1 MKAYKG
7 FNPDMTC
14 RGFKFEKG
22 KTYTEDK
29 AELCKSG
36 FHACLDPLEVLRY
49 YDPCDSEGNLRKY
62 HEVELEDVDDKRE
75 DDTKVCGKKIT
86 IGAELNFADLAKA
99 HVEYVKEHLDEEKSE
114 NATGNCSAATNTG
127 NCSAATNTG
136 DYSAATNTGYY
147 SAATNTGDYSAATNT
162 GNYSAATN
170 TGYYSAATN
179 TGDNSAATNTGYRSA
194 ATNTGYYSAA
204 TNTGNYS
211 AATNTGYYS
220 AATNTG
226 DNSAA
231 TNTGYYSAATNTGY
245 YSAATN
251 TGKNSVA
258 VAWGRES
265 KAKAAKGSYI
275 VLAEY
280 GEWNGEEYPI
290 LHAKMKKVDGKKI
303 KADTFYRLKDGKF
316 VEVVE

>member
-14 RGFKFEKG
+14 RGFKFEEG

-86 IGAELNFADLAKA
+86 IGAELNFVDLAKA

-114 NATGNCSAATNTG
+114 NATGNYSAATNTGDRSAATNTG
-127 NCSAATNTG
+127 NYSAATNTGNRSAATNTGYGSVATNTGYRSAATNTGNYSAATNTGDYSVATNTGNYSAATNTG
-136 DYSAATNTGYY
+136 DYSAATNTGYG
-147 SAATNTGDYSAATNT
+147 SVATNTGNYSAATNT

-170 TGYYSAATN
+170 TGN
-179 TGDNSAATNTGYRSA
+179 R
-194 ATNTGYYSAA
+194 
-204 TNTGNYS
+204 
-211 AATNTGYYS
+211 
-220 AATNTG
+220 
-226 DNSAA
+226 
-231 TNTGYYSAATNTGY
+231 
-245 YSAATN
+245 
-251 TGKNSVA
+251 SVA
-258 VAWGRES
+258 VAWGRDS
-265 KAKAAKGSYI
+265 KAKAVKGSYI

-280 GEWNGEEYPI
+280 GKWNGKEYPL

>member
-14 RGFKFEKG
+14 RGFKFEEG
-22 KTYTEDK
+22 KTYIEDK

-99 HVEYVKEHLDEEKSE
+99 HVEYVKEHLDGEKSE
-114 NATGNCSAATNTG
+114 NATGDRSAATNTG

-136 DYSAATNTGYY
+136 NR
-147 SAATNTGDYSAATNT
+147 SAATNT
-162 GNYSAATN
+162 GNC
-170 TGYYSAATN
+170 
-179 TGDNSAATNTGYRSA
+179 SAATNTGYRSA
-194 ATNTGYYSAA
+194 ATNTG
-204 TNTGNYS
+204 NC
-211 AATNTGYYS
+211 
-220 AATNTG
+220 
-226 DNSAA
+226 
-231 TNTGYYSAATNTGY
+231 
-245 YSAATN
+245 SAATN

-280 GEWNGEEYPI
+280 GEWNGKEYPL
-290 LHAKMKKVDGKKI
+290 LHAKMRKVDGKTI

-316 VEVVE
+316 VEVQE

>member
-7 FNPDMTC
+7 FSPDMTC
-14 RGFKFEKG
+14 RGFKFEED

-114 NATGNCSAATNTG
+114 NATG
-127 NCSAATNTG
+127 
-136 DYSAATNTGYY
+136 
-147 SAATNTGDYSAATNT
+147 
-162 GNYSAATN
+162 
-170 TGYYSAATN
+170 
-179 TGDNSAATNTGYRSA
+179 
-194 ATNTGYYSAA
+194 YYSAA

-211 AATNTGYYS
+211 AATNTGYNSAATNTGYRSAATNTGNYS

-231 TNTGYYSAATNTGY
+231 TNTGYNSAATNTGNNSAATNTGYYSAATNTGNRSAATNTGNYSAATNTGY
-245 YSAATN
+245 RSAATNTGGNSAATNTGNYSAATN

-316 VEVVE
+316 VEVEQ

>member
-14 RGFKFEKG
+14 RGFKFEEG

-49 YDPCDSEGNLRKY
+49 YEPCDDDGNLRKY

-99 HVEYVKEHLDEEKSE
+99 HVEYVKEHLDGEKSE
-114 NATGNCSAATNTG
+114 NATGDRSAATNTGYCSAATNTG
-127 NCSAATNTG
+127 YRSAATNTGYCSAATNTGDRSAATNTGYRSAATNTGDRSAATNTG
-136 DYSAATNTGYY
+136 DYSAATNTGYC
-147 SAATNTGDYSAATNT
+147 
-162 GNYSAATN
+162 
-170 TGYYSAATN
+170 
-179 TGDNSAATNTGYRSA
+179 
-194 ATNTGYYSAA
+194 
-204 TNTGNYS
+204 
-211 AATNTGYYS
+211 
-220 AATNTG
+220 
-226 DNSAA
+226 
-231 TNTGYYSAATNTGY
+231 
-245 YSAATN
+245 
-251 TGKNSVA
+251 SVA

-280 GEWNGEEYPI
+280 GEWNGEEYPL
-290 LHAKMKKVDGKKI
+290 LHAKMRKVDGKTI

-316 VEVVE
+316 VEVQE

>member
-14 RGFKFEKG
+14 RGFKFEEG

-36 FHACLDPLEVLRY
+36 FHACLDPLEVLRHY
-49 YDPCDSEGNLRKY
+49 EPCDSEGNLRKY

-99 HVEYVKEHLDEEKSE
+99 HVEYVKEYLDEEKSE
-114 NATGNCSAATNTG
+114 NATGYCSAATNTGDRSAATNTG
-127 NCSAATNTG
+127 NC
-136 DYSAATNTGYY
+136 
-147 SAATNTGDYSAATNT
+147 
-162 GNYSAATN
+162 
-170 TGYYSAATN
+170 
-179 TGDNSAATNTGYRSA
+179 
-194 ATNTGYYSAA
+194 
-204 TNTGNYS
+204 
-211 AATNTGYYS
+211 
-220 AATNTG
+220 
-226 DNSAA
+226 
-231 TNTGYYSAATNTGY
+231 
-245 YSAATN
+245 SAATN

-280 GEWNGEEYPI
+280 GNWNGKEYPL

>member
-14 RGFKFEKG
+14 RGFKFEEG

-99 HVEYVKEHLDEEKSE
+99 HVEYVKEHLDGEKSE
-114 NATGNCSAATNTG
+114 NA
-127 NCSAATNTG
+127 
-136 DYSAATNTGYY
+136 
-147 SAATNTGDYSAATNT
+147 TGDYSAATNT
-162 GNYSAATN
+162 GNC
-170 TGYYSAATN
+170 
-179 TGDNSAATNTGYRSA
+179 
-194 ATNTGYYSAA
+194 
-204 TNTGNYS
+204 
-211 AATNTGYYS
+211 
-220 AATNTG
+220 
-226 DNSAA
+226 
-231 TNTGYYSAATNTGY
+231 
-245 YSAATN
+245 SAATN

-280 GEWNGEEYPI
+280 GVWNGEEYPL
-290 LHAKMKKVDGKKI
+290 LHAKMRKVDGKTI

-316 VEVVE
+316 VEVQE

>member
-14 RGFKFEKG
+14 RGFKFEEG

-36 FHACLDPLEVLRY
+36 FHACLDPLEVLRHY
-49 YDPCDSEGNLRKY
+49 EPCDSEGNLRKY

-114 NATGNCSAATNTG
+114 NATGN
-127 NCSAATNTG
+127 
-136 DYSAATNTGYY
+136 Y
-147 SAATNTGDYSAATNT
+147 SAATNTGD
-162 GNYSAATN
+162 
-170 TGYYSAATN
+170 
-179 TGDNSAATNTGYRSA
+179 RSA
-194 ATNTGYYSAA
+194 ATNTGYGSVA
-204 TNTGNYS
+204 TNTGNR
-211 AATNTGYYS
+211 
-220 AATNTG
+220 
-226 DNSAA
+226 
-231 TNTGYYSAATNTGY
+231 
-245 YSAATN
+245 
-251 TGKNSVA
+251 SVA
-258 VAWGRES
+258 VAWGRDS
-265 KAKAAKGSYI
+265 KAKAVKGSYI

-280 GEWNGEEYPI
+280 GKWNGKEYPL

>member
-14 RGFKFEKG
+14 RGFKFEEG

-86 IGAELNFADLAKA
+86 IGAELNFVDLAKA

-114 NATGNCSAATNTG
+114 NATGNYSAATNTGDRSAATNTG
-127 NCSAATNTG
+127 NYSAATNTGNRSAATNTG
-136 DYSAATNTGYY
+136 DYSAATNTGYG
-147 SAATNTGDYSAATNT
+147 SVATNTGNYSAATNT

-170 TGYYSAATN
+170 TGN
-179 TGDNSAATNTGYRSA
+179 R
-194 ATNTGYYSAA
+194 
-204 TNTGNYS
+204 
-211 AATNTGYYS
+211 
-220 AATNTG
+220 
-226 DNSAA
+226 
-231 TNTGYYSAATNTGY
+231 
-245 YSAATN
+245 
-251 TGKNSVA
+251 SVA
-258 VAWGRES
+258 VAWGRDS
-265 KAKAAKGSYI
+265 KAKAVKGSYI

-280 GEWNGEEYPI
+280 GKWNGKEYPL

>member
-14 RGFKFEKG
+14 RGFKFEEG

-86 IGAELNFADLAKA
+86 IGAELNFADLANA

-114 NATGNCSAATNTG
+114 NATG
-127 NCSAATNTG
+127 
-136 DYSAATNTGYY
+136 
-147 SAATNTGDYSAATNT
+147 DYSAATNT

-170 TGYYSAATN
+170 TGDYST
-179 TGDNSAATNTGYRSA
+179 ATNTGYC
-194 ATNTGYYSAA
+194 
-204 TNTGNYS
+204 
-211 AATNTGYYS
+211 
-220 AATNTG
+220 
-226 DNSAA
+226 
-231 TNTGYYSAATNTGY
+231 
-245 YSAATN
+245 SAATN

-280 GEWNGEEYPI
+280 GEWNGKEYPL
-290 LHAKMKKVDGKKI
+290 LHAKMRKVDGKTI

-316 VEVVE
+316 VEVQE

>member
-7 FNPDMTC
+7 FNHDMTC
-14 RGFKFEKG
+14 RGYKFEEG

-86 IGAELNFADLAKA
+86 IGAELNFADIAKA
-99 HVEYVKEHLDEEKSE
+99 HVEFVKENLDKEK
-114 NATGNCSAATNTG
+114 AK
-127 NCSAATNTG
+127 
-136 DYSAATNTGYY
+136 
-147 SAATNTGDYSAATNT
+147 
-162 GNYSAATN
+162 
-170 TGYYSAATN
+170 
-179 TGDNSAATNTGYRSA
+179 NS
-194 ATNTGYYSAA
+194 
-204 TNTGNYS
+204 
-211 AATNTGYYS
+211 
-220 AATNTG
+220 
-226 DNSAA
+226 
-231 TNTGYYSAATNTGY
+231 TGY

-251 TGKNSVA
+251 TGKNSIA
-258 VAWGRES
+258 IAWGRES

-280 GEWNGEEYPI
+280 GKWNGKEYPI
-290 LHAKMKKVDGKKI
+290 LHAKMKKVDGIKI
-303 KADTFYRLKDGKF
+303 KADTFYKLIAGKF
-316 VEVVE
+316 IEVEQ

>member
-14 RGFKFEKG
+14 RGFKFEEG

-86 IGAELNFADLAKA
+86 IGAELDFADLAKA

-114 NATGNCSAATNTG
+114 NATGYN
-127 NCSAATNTG
+127 
-136 DYSAATNTGYY
+136 
-147 SAATNTGDYSAATNT
+147 SAATNT

-170 TGYYSAATN
+170 TG
-179 TGDNSAATNTGYRSA
+179 DN
-194 ATNTGYYSAA
+194 
-204 TNTGNYS
+204 
-211 AATNTGYYS
+211 
-220 AATNTG
+220 
-226 DNSAA
+226 
-231 TNTGYYSAATNTGY
+231 
-245 YSAATN
+245 SAATN

>member
-14 RGFKFEKG
+14 RGFKFEEG

-36 FHACLDPLEVLRY
+36 FHACLDPLEVLRHY
-49 YDPCDSEGNLRKY
+49 EPCDSEGNLRKY

-99 HVEYVKEHLDEEKSE
+99 HVEYVKEYLDEEKSE
-114 NATGNCSAATNTG
+114 NATGY
-127 NCSAATNTG
+127 CSAATNTG
-136 DYSAATNTGYY
+136 D
-147 SAATNTGDYSAATNT
+147 
-162 GNYSAATN
+162 
-170 TGYYSAATN
+170 
-179 TGDNSAATNTGYRSA
+179 R
-194 ATNTGYYSAA
+194 
-204 TNTGNYS
+204 
-211 AATNTGYYS
+211 
-220 AATNTG
+220 
-226 DNSAA
+226 
-231 TNTGYYSAATNTGY
+231 
-245 YSAATN
+245 SAATN

-280 GEWNGEEYPI
+280 GNWNGKEYPL

>member
-14 RGFKFEKG
+14 RGFKFEEG

-62 HEVELEDVDDKRE
+62 HEVELEDVDNKRE

-114 NATGNCSAATNTG
+114 NATG
-127 NCSAATNTG
+127 
-136 DYSAATNTGYY
+136 
-147 SAATNTGDYSAATNT
+147 DYSAATNT

-170 TGYYSAATN
+170 TGDYST
-179 TGDNSAATNTGYRSA
+179 ATNTGYC
-194 ATNTGYYSAA
+194 
-204 TNTGNYS
+204 
-211 AATNTGYYS
+211 
-220 AATNTG
+220 
-226 DNSAA
+226 
-231 TNTGYYSAATNTGY
+231 
-245 YSAATN
+245 SAATN

-280 GEWNGEEYPI
+280 GEWNGKEYPL
-290 LHAKMKKVDGKKI
+290 LHAKMRKVDGKTI

-316 VEVVE
+316 VEAME

>member
-14 RGFKFEKG
+14 RGFKFEDG

-29 AELCKSG
+29 AKLCKSG

-62 HEVELEDVDDKRE
+62 HKVELEDVDDKRE

-99 HVEYVKEHLDEEKSE
+99 HVEYVKEHLDGEKSE
-114 NATGNCSAATNTG
+114 NATG
-127 NCSAATNTG
+127 
-136 DYSAATNTGYY
+136 D
-147 SAATNTGDYSAATNT
+147 
-162 GNYSAATN
+162 
-170 TGYYSAATN
+170 
-179 TGDNSAATNTGYRSA
+179 R
-194 ATNTGYYSAA
+194 
-204 TNTGNYS
+204 
-211 AATNTGYYS
+211 
-220 AATNTG
+220 
-226 DNSAA
+226 
-231 TNTGYYSAATNTGY
+231 
-245 YSAATN
+245 SAATN

-280 GEWNGEEYPI
+280 GEWNGEEYPL
-290 LHAKMKKVDGKKI
+290 LHAKMRKVDGKTI

-316 VEVVE
+316 VEVQE

>member
-14 RGFKFEKG
+14 RGFKFEEG

-36 FHACLDPLEVLRY
+36 FHACLDPLEVLNY
-49 YDPCDSEGNLRKY
+49 YAPGDDEGNLRKY

-99 HVEYVKEHLDEEKSE
+99 HVEYVKEHLDGEKSE

-127 NCSAATNTG
+127 DRSAATNTG
-136 DYSAATNTGYY
+136 D
-147 SAATNTGDYSAATNT
+147 
-162 GNYSAATN
+162 
-170 TGYYSAATN
+170 
-179 TGDNSAATNTGYRSA
+179 
-194 ATNTGYYSAA
+194 
-204 TNTGNYS
+204 
-211 AATNTGYYS
+211 
-220 AATNTG
+220 
-226 DNSAA
+226 
-231 TNTGYYSAATNTGY
+231 

-280 GEWNGEEYPI
+280 GEWNGKEYP
-290 LHAKMKKVDGKKI
+290 LLCAKMIKVDGKTI

-316 VEVVE
+316 VEVQE

>member
-7 FNPDMTC
+7 FNPDKTC
-14 RGFKFEKG
+14 RGFKFEEG

-49 YDPCDSEGNLRKY
+49 YDPCDDEGNLRKY
-62 HEVELEDVDDKRE
+62 HEVELEDVDYKRE

-114 NATGNCSAATNTG
+114 NATGYYSAATNTGDRSAATNTGDCSAATNTGDYSAATNTG

-136 DYSAATNTGYY
+136 DC
-147 SAATNTGDYSAATNT
+147 
-162 GNYSAATN
+162 
-170 TGYYSAATN
+170 
-179 TGDNSAATNTGYRSA
+179 
-194 ATNTGYYSAA
+194 
-204 TNTGNYS
+204 
-211 AATNTGYYS
+211 
-220 AATNTG
+220 
-226 DNSAA
+226 
-231 TNTGYYSAATNTGY
+231 
-245 YSAATN
+245 SAATN

-280 GEWNGEEYPI
+280 GEWNGKEYPL
-290 LHAKMKKVDGKKI
+290 LHAKMEKVDGKTI

-316 VEVVE
+316 VEVME

>member
-14 RGFKFEKG
+14 RGFKFEEG

-36 FHACLDPLEVLRY
+36 FHACLDPLEVLRHY
-49 YDPCDSEGNLRKY
+49 EPCDNEGNLRKY

-99 HVEYVKEHLDEEKSE
+99 HVEYVKEHLDGEKSE
-114 NATGNCSAATNTG
+114 NATGDC
-127 NCSAATNTG
+127 
-136 DYSAATNTGYY
+136 
-147 SAATNTGDYSAATNT
+147 
-162 GNYSAATN
+162 
-170 TGYYSAATN
+170 
-179 TGDNSAATNTGYRSA
+179 
-194 ATNTGYYSAA
+194 
-204 TNTGNYS
+204 
-211 AATNTGYYS
+211 
-220 AATNTG
+220 
-226 DNSAA
+226 
-231 TNTGYYSAATNTGY
+231 
-245 YSAATN
+245 SAATN

-280 GEWNGEEYPI
+280 GEWNGKEYPL
-290 LHAKMKKVDGKKI
+290 LHAKMEKVDGKTI

-316 VEVVE
+316 VEVME

>member
-14 RGFKFEKG
+14 RGYKFEEG

-29 AELCKSG
+29 AELCKTG
-36 FHACLDPLEVLRY
+36 FHACLDPIEVLRY
-49 YDPCDSEGNLRKY
+49 YEPTDGEGNLRKY

-86 IGAELNFADLAKA
+86 IGAELNLADLAKA
-99 HVEYVKEHLDEEKSE
+99 HVEFVKENLSKGKSE

-127 NCSAATNTG
+127 DC
-136 DYSAATNTGYY
+136 
-147 SAATNTGDYSAATNT
+147 
-162 GNYSAATN
+162 
-170 TGYYSAATN
+170 
-179 TGDNSAATNTGYRSA
+179 SAATNTGYRSA
-194 ATNTGYYSAA
+194 ATNTGFGSAATNTGDRSAATNTGFGSAA
-204 TNTGNYS
+204 TNTGNCS
-211 AATNTGYYS
+211 AA
-220 AATNTG
+220 A
-226 DNSAA
+226 
-231 TNTGYYSAATNTGY
+231 
-245 YSAATN
+245 N

-280 GEWNGEEYPI
+280 GEWNGKEYPL
-290 LHAKMKKVDGKKI
+290 LHAKMRKVDGKKI

-316 VEVVE
+316 VEVQK

>member
-14 RGFKFEKG
+14 RGFKFKEG

-49 YDPCDSEGNLRKY
+49 YEPCDDEGNLRKY

-114 NATGNCSAATNTG
+114 NATGDC
-127 NCSAATNTG
+127 
-136 DYSAATNTGYY
+136 
-147 SAATNTGDYSAATNT
+147 
-162 GNYSAATN
+162 
-170 TGYYSAATN
+170 
-179 TGDNSAATNTGYRSA
+179 SAATNTGYRSA
-194 ATNTGYYSAA
+194 ATNTG
-204 TNTGNYS
+204 NR
-211 AATNTGYYS
+211 
-220 AATNTG
+220 
-226 DNSAA
+226 
-231 TNTGYYSAATNTGY
+231 
-245 YSAATN
+245 SAATN

-290 LHAKMKKVDGKKI
+290 LHAKMRKVDGKTI

-316 VEVVE
+316 VEVQE

>member
-14 RGFKFEKG
+14 RGYKFEEG

-29 AELCKSG
+29 AELCKTG
-36 FHACLDPLEVLRY
+36 FHACLDPIEVLRY
-49 YDPCDSEGNLRKY
+49 YEPTDGEGNLRKY

-86 IGAELNFADLAKA
+86 IGAELNLADLAKA
-99 HVEYVKEHLDEEKSE
+99 HVEFVKENLSKGKSE

-127 NCSAATNTG
+127 DC
-136 DYSAATNTGYY
+136 
-147 SAATNTGDYSAATNT
+147 
-162 GNYSAATN
+162 
-170 TGYYSAATN
+170 
-179 TGDNSAATNTGYRSA
+179 SAATNTGYRSA
-194 ATNTGYYSAA
+194 ATNTGFGSAATNTGDRSAATNTGFGSAATNTGFGSAATNTGDCSAATNTGYRSAATNTGFGSAATNTGDRSAATNTGFGSAA
-204 TNTGNYS
+204 TNTGNCS
-211 AATNTGYYS
+211 AA
-220 AATNTG
+220 A
-226 DNSAA
+226 
-231 TNTGYYSAATNTGY
+231 
-245 YSAATN
+245 N

-280 GEWNGEEYPI
+280 GEWNGKEYPL
-290 LHAKMKKVDGKKI
+290 LHAKMRKVDGKKI

-316 VEVVE
+316 VEVQK

>member
-7 FNPDMTC
+7 FNPDKTC
-14 RGFKFEKG
+14 RGFKFEEG

-49 YDPCDSEGNLRKY
+49 YDPCDDEGNLRKY
-62 HEVELEDVDDKRE
+62 HEVELEDVDYKRE

-114 NATGNCSAATNTG
+114 NATG
-127 NCSAATNTG
+127 
-136 DYSAATNTGYY
+136 YY
-147 SAATNTGDYSAATNT
+147 SAATNTGDR
-162 GNYSAATN
+162 
-170 TGYYSAATN
+170 SAATN
-179 TGDNSAATNTGYRSA
+179 TGDC
-194 ATNTGYYSAA
+194 
-204 TNTGNYS
+204 
-211 AATNTGYYS
+211 
-220 AATNTG
+220 
-226 DNSAA
+226 
-231 TNTGYYSAATNTGY
+231 
-245 YSAATN
+245 SAATN

-280 GEWNGEEYPI
+280 GEWNGKEYPL
-290 LHAKMKKVDGKKI
+290 LHAKMEKVDGKTI

-316 VEVVE
+316 VEVME

>member
-14 RGFKFEKG
+14 RGYKFEEG

-99 HVEYVKEHLDEEKSE
+99 HVEYVKEHLDGEKNE
-114 NATGNCSAATNTG
+114 NATGYRSAATNTGNCSAATNTG

-136 DYSAATNTGYY
+136 NCSAATNTGYR
-147 SAATNTGDYSAATNT
+147 SV
-162 GNYSAATN
+162 
-170 TGYYSAATN
+170 
-179 TGDNSAATNTGYRSA
+179 ATNTGYRSA
-194 ATNTGYYSAA
+194 ATNTGYCSAA
-204 TNTGNYS
+204 TNTGNC
-211 AATNTGYYS
+211 
-220 AATNTG
+220 
-226 DNSAA
+226 
-231 TNTGYYSAATNTGY
+231 
-245 YSAATN
+245 SAATN

-275 VLAEY
+275 VLTEY
-280 GEWNGEEYPI
+280 GEWNGEEYPL
-290 LHAKMKKVDGKKI
+290 LHAKMRKVDGKTI

-316 VEVVE
+316 VEVQE

>member
-14 RGFKFEKG
+14 RGYKFEED

-49 YDPCDSEGNLRKY
+49 YEPCDDEGNLRKY

-99 HVEYVKEHLDEEKSE
+99 HVEYVKEHLDGEKSE
-114 NATGNCSAATNTG
+114 NA
-127 NCSAATNTG
+127 
-136 DYSAATNTGYY
+136 
-147 SAATNTGDYSAATNT
+147 
-162 GNYSAATN
+162 
-170 TGYYSAATN
+170 
-179 TGDNSAATNTGYRSA
+179 TGYRSA
-194 ATNTGYYSAA
+194 ATNTGDY
-204 TNTGNYS
+204 
-211 AATNTGYYS
+211 
-220 AATNTG
+220 
-226 DNSAA
+226 
-231 TNTGYYSAATNTGY
+231 
-245 YSAATN
+245 
-251 TGKNSVA
+251 SVA

-280 GEWNGEEYPI
+280 GEWNGEEYPL
-290 LHAKMKKVDGKKI
+290 LHAKMRKVDGKTI

-316 VEVVE
+316 VEVQE

>member
-14 RGFKFEKG
+14 RGFKFEEG

-36 FHACLDPLEVLRY
+36 FHACLDPLEVLWHY
-49 YDPCDSEGNLRKY
+49 EPCDSEGNLRKY
-62 HEVELEDVDDKRE
+62 HDVELEDVDDKRE

-86 IGAELNFADLAKA
+86 IGAELNFADLAKL

-114 NATGNCSAATNTG
+114 NATGDRSAATNTGYGSAATNTG
-127 NCSAATNTG
+127 NFSAATNTGYRSAATNTGNFSAATNTGYRSAATNTGDYSAATNTG
-136 DYSAATNTGYY
+136 DYSAATNTGY
-147 SAATNTGDYSAATNT
+147 G
-162 GNYSAATN
+162 
-170 TGYYSAATN
+170 
-179 TGDNSAATNTGYRSA
+179 
-194 ATNTGYYSAA
+194 
-204 TNTGNYS
+204 
-211 AATNTGYYS
+211 
-220 AATNTG
+220 
-226 DNSAA
+226 
-231 TNTGYYSAATNTGY
+231 
-245 YSAATN
+245 
-251 TGKNSVA
+251 SVA

-280 GEWNGEEYPI
+280 GEWNGEEYPL
-290 LHAKMKKVDGKKI
+290 LHAKMRKVDGKTI

-316 VEVVE
+316 VEVQE

>member
-1 MKAYKG
+1 MKAYKS

-14 RGFKFEKG
+14 RGFKFEEG

-49 YDPCDSEGNLRKY
+49 YEPCDDEGNLRKY

-99 HVEYVKEHLDEEKSE
+99 HVEYVKEHLDGEKSE
-114 NATGNCSAATNTG
+114 NA
-127 NCSAATNTG
+127 
-136 DYSAATNTGYY
+136 TGYY
-147 SAATNTGDYSAATNT
+147 SAATNTGS
-162 GNYSAATN
+162 
-170 TGYYSAATN
+170 
-179 TGDNSAATNTGYRSA
+179 R
-194 ATNTGYYSAA
+194 
-204 TNTGNYS
+204 
-211 AATNTGYYS
+211 
-220 AATNTG
+220 
-226 DNSAA
+226 
-231 TNTGYYSAATNTGY
+231 
-245 YSAATN
+245 SAATN

-258 VAWGRES
+258 IAWGRES

-280 GEWNGEEYPI
+280 GEWNGEEYPL
-290 LHAKMKKVDGKKI
+290 LHAKMRKVDGKTI

-316 VEVVE
+316 VEVEQ

>member
-14 RGFKFEKG
+14 RGFKFEEG

-86 IGAELNFADLAKA
+86 IGAELDFADLAKA

-114 NATGNCSAATNTG
+114 NATGYNSAATNTGYNSAATNTG
-127 NCSAATNTG
+127 N
-136 DYSAATNTGYY
+136 
-147 SAATNTGDYSAATNT
+147 YSAATNT

-170 TGYYSAATN
+170 TGYRSAATN
-179 TGDNSAATNTGYRSA
+179 TGDNSAATNTG
-194 ATNTGYYSAA
+194 
-204 TNTGNYS
+204 
-211 AATNTGYYS
+211 
-220 AATNTG
+220 
-226 DNSAA
+226 DN
-231 TNTGYYSAATNTGY
+231 
-245 YSAATN
+245 SAATN

>member
-14 RGFKFEKG
+14 RGFKFEEG

-36 FHACLDPLEVLRY
+36 FHACLDPLEVLRHY
-49 YDPCDSEGNLRKY
+49 EPCDSEGNLRKY

-99 HVEYVKEHLDEEKSE
+99 HVEYVKEHLDGEKSE
-114 NATGNCSAATNTG
+114 NATGDCSAATNTG
-127 NCSAATNTG
+127 YC
-136 DYSAATNTGYY
+136 
-147 SAATNTGDYSAATNT
+147 SAATNT

-170 TGYYSAATN
+170 TG
-179 TGDNSAATNTGYRSA
+179 
-194 ATNTGYYSAA
+194 
-204 TNTGNYS
+204 NY
-211 AATNTGYYS
+211 
-220 AATNTG
+220 
-226 DNSAA
+226 
-231 TNTGYYSAATNTGY
+231 
-245 YSAATN
+245 
-251 TGKNSVA
+251 SVA

-280 GEWNGEEYPI
+280 GEWNGKEYPL
-290 LHAKMKKVDGKKI
+290 LHAKMKKVDGKTI

-316 VEVVE
+316 VEVQE